1 MIIRIYYGMI
11 LLRLRVYRLSEINK
25 KIYNPG
31 EVAKVEKYDKIKDN
45 IDNLTLREI
54 KDIIK

>member
-1 MIIRIYYGMI
+1 MI